1 MRWGDSHVFSFLPH
15 LTVGL
20 VVCQGICG
28 GMSDALGMGPLLT
41 GVYHPHFTAL
51 RVTDILLHTVR
62 GGVYIRE
69 SSLPWP
75 YFWPRGISELRI
87 KTVGANTEHGKWD

>member
-1 MRWGDSHVFSFLPH
+1 MTLSHVFSFLPH

-28 GMSDALGMGPLLT
+28 GISDAPGMGPLLT
-41 GVYHPHFTAL
+41 GVYHPHFTVL

-62 GGVYIRE
+62 GGVHQGVFP
-69 SSLPWP
+69 SVAVLLATWN
-75 YFWPRGISELRI
+75 L
-87 KTVGANTEHGKWD
+87 